1 VHSCAGMHHPGTSN
15 YQVILIIKLPKLKTC
30 MNYDYV
36 IKKTV
41 QRVLQFIPQLLQ
53 VQDNNTLACL
63 EYLNI

>member
-1 VHSCAGMHHPGTSN
+1 
-15 YQVILIIKLPKLKTC
+15 

-53 VQDNNTLACL
+53 VQDNDTLACL
-63 EYLNI
+63 EDLNMRYIVFKF

>member
-1 VHSCAGMHHPGTSN
+1 
-15 YQVILIIKLPKLKTC
+15 

-53 VQDNNTLACL
+53 VQDNDTLACL
-63 EYLNI
+63 EDLNTRYIVFVFQKRF

>member
-1 VHSCAGMHHPGTSN
+1 
-15 YQVILIIKLPKLKTC
+15 

-53 VQDNNTLACL
+53 VQDNDTLACL
-63 EYLNI
+63 EDLNMIYIYFCLFLCFKNIFKFNIFYLF